1 MKSRQTAKA
10 RKAAE
15 AAKAKKAAQAR
26 KILTVGVGIG
36 LLFVGMG
43 LGVSV
48 RTAFADNTC
57 GGSVEAMEDYLSESQ
72 GGQGDVTVLQTA
84 QEGRVRA
91 VLYEREDLGLCAAV
105 FQRHLLGLRWADD
118 GMMESAPET
127 GLSLTAPR
135 DIPIL
140 IGMGYG
146 VAALEEIPWLADT
159 RILYFGD
166 LDTHGLAI
174 LAECRKRF
182 PQTESLLMDQATFDR
197 FRPLA
202 VTEARQAGPLPEAL
216 NESEAALYAE
226 LLRTQGRL
234 EQERIPLEVVN
245 AAISLA
251 LERT

>member
-48 RTAFADNTC
+48 RTAFSDNTC

-105 FQRHLLGLRWADD
+105 FQRHLLGLRWAYD

-127 GLSLTAPR
+127 GLGLTASWR
-135 DIPIL
+135 RGL
-140 IGMGYG
+140 LGSKCEA
-146 VAALEEIPWLADT
+146 VV
-159 RILYFGD
+159 FGD
-166 LDTHGLAI
+166 NRSGGVDAYTVTGTGAGRDGLEADYILDVYLLDG
-174 LAECRKRF
+174 AEDLPRELVQYG
-182 PQTESLLMDQATFDR
+182 PDGDVL
-197 FRPLA
+197 PG
-202 VTEARQAGPLPEAL
+202 EA
-216 NESEAALYAE
+216 
-226 LLRTQGRL
+226 
-234 EQERIPLEVVN
+234 
-245 AAISLA
+245 
-251 LERT
+251 